1 MANFFSN
8 LWNRFFPNAQPLPP
22 GIHSYQSPADA
33 KNPLRM
39 HLRIEPDGSGLL
51 ILNASTV
58 AKPINASDNILVG
71 VGSTMNVVVQAAPAT
86 GLCPFAK
93 GDVIRVKGYLTK

>member
-33 KNPLRM
+33 KSPLRM

-58 AKPINASDNILVG
+58 LHLNQTAVEFAYHWIHNTPENEVLRLVTDRYRVTPEEAKK
-71 VGSTMNVVVQAAPAT
+71 T
-86 GLCPFAK
+86 C
-93 GDVIRVKGYLTK
+93 